1 MGWIDLHTNR
11 SHKLW
16 RVDICTSSCIT
27 LNSQHSL
34 PVSFVCRP
42 PVVDSAKP
50 DAGFR
55 ERPVRLPGLRP
66 QRGVGRLA
74 EHLLQLLVGLRRH
87 HRRVRRRDKA
97 VGGGRGL
104 LLHHIPWRAH
114 ARECVCLLC
123 VRVCVCAC
131 CVCVH
136 VCTLSC
142 PFLVCVVLAHEHVG
156 GFREFA
162 FFFFGADNG
171 GYSWSWIHGST
182 EDGKD
187 HPNDRRADGLT

>member
-1 MGWIDLHTNR
+1 MDRPTYKER

-123 VRVCVCAC
+123 ARVRVLCVRARVHSIVSLSCVCCPCTWAC
-131 CVCVH
+131 RWFQRIR
-136 VCTLSC
+136 LLF
-142 PFLVCVVLAHEHVG
+142 FLVPTTGDILGRGSMGRQKTEKTIRTIG
-156 GFREFA
+156 GRT
-162 FFFFGADNG
+162 D
-171 GYSWSWIHGST
+171 
-182 EDGKD
+182 
-187 HPNDRRADGLT
+187 